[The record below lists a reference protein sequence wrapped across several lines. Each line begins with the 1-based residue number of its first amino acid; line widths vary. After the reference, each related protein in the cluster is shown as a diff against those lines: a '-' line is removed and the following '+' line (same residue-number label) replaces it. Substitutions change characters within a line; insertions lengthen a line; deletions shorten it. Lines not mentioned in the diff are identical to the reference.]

1 MILTDREIE
10 LAIRNNRLRI
20 DPPPPSEA
28 YSATAVDLT
37 LAAEA
42 YEWPDPVTGANFEL
56 DPGKP
61 GFSYQELRSR
71 FSKPLDLSGDGFSL
85 KTHKF
90 LLAWTRERVVL
101 PVEAGIAARVEGKSS
116 LARLGISVHVTAPTI
131 HAGFEG
137 AVQLEVFNHGP
148 NPVRLRAG
156 MKVCQLIFEL
166 TWGTPSKAYAGQF
179 LKQSAENQRA

>member
-1 MILTDREIE
+1 VILTDREIQ

-20 DPPPPSEA
+20 DPSPPIES
-28 YSATAVDLT
+28 YSATSVDLT
-37 LAAEA
+37 LAEQA
-42 YEWPDPVTGANFEL
+42 YEWPEPVTGANFEL

-61 GFSYQELRSR
+61 GFSYQELRTK
-71 FSKPLDLSGDGFSL
+71 FSTPLKLSGDGFPL

-90 LLAWTRERVVL
+90 LLAWTHEKINL

-137 AVQLEVFNHGP
+137 PVQLEVFNHGP

-179 LKQSAENQRA
+179 LKQSSEN